1 MQKIK
6 TKRKNKIL
14 LVLGISI
21 IIIYVV
27 ICTLLA
33 LYNSSIKTEEEK
45 KINHF
50 LEIQEEVQNDNFK
63 KINKST
69 TKQDQGIYIAVIEI
83 PKISLKKGL
92 YRLESKLNNV
102 DKNIQI
108 LKGSEYPNI
117 DNSNFILAGHSGTG
131 RNAFFNNIHKLKNND
146 IVYVFFNGKKYTYE
160 VKCIYDIKKT
170 GTAKI
175 IRDKGVKTVTLI
187 TCKGDNQQT
196 IIIANLLK
204 EELLNNG

>member
-21 IIIYVV
+21 IIICVV

-45 KINHF
+45 KISHF
-50 LEIQEEVQNDNFK
+50 LEIQEEVQNDNSK

-69 TKQDQGIYIAVIEI
+69 TKQNQETYIAVIEI

-108 LKGSEYPNI
+108 LKESEYPNI

-131 RNAFFNNIHKLKNND
+131 RNAYFNNIHKLKNND

-160 VKCIYDIKKT
+160 VKSIYDIEKT

-175 IRDKGVKTVTLI
+175 IRDKDVKTVTLI

>member
-21 IIIYVV
+21 IIVCVV
-27 ICTLLA
+27 IGTLLA

-50 LEIQEEVQNDNFK
+50 LKTQEEVQNDNFK
-63 KINKST
+63 KVCKST
-69 TKQDQGIYIAVIEI
+69 AKQDQETYIAVIEI

-92 YRLESKLNNV
+92 YSLESKLNNV
-102 DKNIQI
+102 DKSIQI
-108 LKGSEYPNI
+108 LKESEYPNI

-131 RNAFFNNIHKLKNND
+131 RNAYFNNIHKLKNND

-160 VKCIYDIKKT
+160 VKSIYDIEKT